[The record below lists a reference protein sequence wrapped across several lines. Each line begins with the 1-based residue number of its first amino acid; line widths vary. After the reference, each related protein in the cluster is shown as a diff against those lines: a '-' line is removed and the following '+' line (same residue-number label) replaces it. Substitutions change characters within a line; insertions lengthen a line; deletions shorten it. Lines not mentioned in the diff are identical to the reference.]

1 MAAGRVESVLGQA
14 ACGFRLRGTPGEQVL
29 QYLPQ
34 ELAPTAQGGVAAR
47 ELDPH
52 QARREP
58 EQRLLSFHTPGTQHR
73 DALTVEIHR

>member
-1 MAAGRVESVLGQA
+1 MSTQTGPVSAAQEQR
-14 ACGFRLRGTPGEQVL
+14 TPI
-29 QYLPQ
+29 
-34 ELAPTAQGGVAAR
+34 GGPERASI
-47 ELDPH
+47 DPH